1 MKKFLLFVLIL
12 SFSGCSWLKFWEKAE
27 KPTDQNEK
35 QEIGSILKVQVS
47 THAPSLISKRIGV
60 IPFTDED
67 ETTGLFISNAVA
79 DNLLTSGLHVI
90 ESKYLLSELIKLLE
104 DEETSGDIKNEWK
117 AFKRLFDANDS
128 HLALNNL
135 ILLRK
140 LDLVDYL
147 LTGSVN
153 VKSKWFSF
161 KNAKVN
167 EARLDI
173 IDIKNGEILY
183 SLNYS
188 EDEEGEGL
196 TPREIS
202 EKLANALVSAMQ

>member
-1 MKKFLLFVLIL
+1 MLFPLNNLLRKTMKKFLLFVLIL

-67 ETTGLFISNAVA
+67 ETTGLFVSDAVA

-90 ESKYLLSELIKLLE
+90 ESKYLLSELIKLVE
-104 DEETSGDIKNEWK
+104 DEESSGDLENEWK
-117 AFKRLFDANDS
+117 VFKRLFDNEDS
-128 HLALNNL
+128 QFAINNL
-135 ILLRK
+135 MLLRK

-147 LTGSVN
+147 LTGS
-153 VKSKWFSF
+153 
-161 KNAKVN
+161 
-167 EARLDI
+167 
-173 IDIKNGEILY
+173 
-183 SLNYS
+183 
-188 EDEEGEGL
+188 
-196 TPREIS
+196 
-202 EKLANALVSAMQ
+202 